1 MQHRGLADQR
11 DQHLAVGHPRLVG
24 GEARVVGPFRV
35 VCQLGELAEL
45 AVVADREDHVAVG
58 GGEVLVRHDVRVC
71 VAQAPRRHAGGQVVE
86 GLVGQAGDLHV
97 EQGHIDVLADAADV
111 AVGEGGEHRGGGV
124 QPGED
129 IGQRHADLHRT
140 GAFLVVG
147 APGEAHQAAQALDH
161 EVIAGA
167 LGIGAGLAEAGDR
180 TVDQLRVDLL
190 QRFIVE
196 AIGLEPA
203 DLEVLQQDVGLGRQ
217 FANDAL
223 AFRLGEVHRHRL
235 LVAVGRQVVG
245 RLAGVV
251 AFGILEERRAPG
263 AGVVAAAGA
272 LDLDHLGAE
281 VGEDLPGPGA
291 GQDTG
296 QVEYADMGKG
306 AGHDGSR
313 CWGLETEMAGKTGS
327 LPVSPAA
334 GALP

>member
-58 GGEVLVRHDVRVC
+58 GGEVLVRHDVR
-71 VAQAPRRHAGGQVVE
+71 
-86 GLVGQAGDLHV
+86 
-97 EQGHIDVLADAADV
+97 
-111 AVGEGGEHRGGGV
+111 VGEGGEHRGGGV